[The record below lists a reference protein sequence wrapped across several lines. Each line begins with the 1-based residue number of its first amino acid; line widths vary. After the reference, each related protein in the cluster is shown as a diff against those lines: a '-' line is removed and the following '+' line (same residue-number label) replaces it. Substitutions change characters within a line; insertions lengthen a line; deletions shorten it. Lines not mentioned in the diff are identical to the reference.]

1 MDNVR
6 AAIIA
11 SLEERAFSMQST
23 LEVLDFVDKA
33 KGYDL
38 HDQLATAD
46 KLMEEIN
53 LLLKRMKSIVKPV
66 GEN

>member
-1 MDNVR
+1 LSNVR
-6 AAIIA
+6 ATIIS

-23 LEVLDFVDKA
+23 LQVLDFVDRA

-53 LLLKRMKSIVKPV
+53 LLLKRMKSIVKPE
-66 GEN
+66 GE

>member
-1 MDNVR
+1 
-6 AAIIA
+6 
-11 SLEERAFSMQST
+11 MQST
-23 LEVLDFVDKA
+23 LQVLDFVDRA

-53 LLLKRMKSIVKPV
+53 LLLKRMKSIVKPE
-66 GEN
+66 GE